1 MRQSVCVSRLLTA
14 ASTAA
19 ILTMSVLGCAN
30 AQTISRN
37 QLGSSFQIKY
47 GQVERIERVKIQS
60 QAPQGAVMG
69 GIVGG
74 ATSGHRHRGKHAVE
88 GAVAGALL
96 SAILDGN
103 RRAYQYTVDLDDGSV
118 TKVVTETGGMV
129 EGDCVSVELGRTA
142 NIRRV
147 SDVYCEHRDHE
158 ALDDPIVHAN
168 RQEEATECHAAKQ
181 MALQA
186 TTEEATD
193 IALKKVRAFCES

>member
-1 MRQSVCVSRLLTA
+1 MRQSVRILQLVPAVLT
-14 ASTAA
+14 T
-19 ILTMSVLGCAN
+19 TMLAMGVLGCAS
-30 AQTISRN
+30 AQTISRS

-47 GQVERIERVKIQS
+47 GRVERIERVKIQS

-96 SAILDGN
+96 SAILEGD

-118 TKVVTETGGMV
+118 TKVVTESGGMV

-142 NIRRV
+142 NVRRV
-147 SDVYCEHRDHE
+147 SSVYCEHEDHE
-158 ALDDPIVHAN
+158 ALNDPIVHAN
-168 RQEEATECHAAKQ
+168 RQEEAAECHAAKQ

-186 TTEEATD
+186 TTKEATD